1 MNTCVLELLNVIRDK
16 SFFNRK
22 DEMAATS
29 VVIMFKENFMDISNP
44 CSTSSSGV
52 SSNPNIKNNKK
63 VAIERTGFKS
73 SSNESNTDFTTHV
86 RNERSPSPPSSKA
99 FVADAV
105 TTADKA
111 SGRNPDSKPT
121 SPHPSSSNSN
131 KKPVVM
137 SPYSTRTNIMNWLKD
152 TKDAGAPILGQSL
165 IG

>member
-1 MNTCVLELLNVIRDK
+1 
-16 SFFNRK
+16 
-22 DEMAATS
+22 MAATS

-52 SSNPNIKNNKK
+52 GSNPNVKNNNKK

-73 SSNESNTDFTTHV
+73 SSNESKSSNTDFTAHV
-86 RNERSPSPPSSKA
+86 RNERSPSPPPSSKA

-111 SGRNPDSKPT
+111 SGKNPDTKPT
-121 SPHPSSSNSN
+121 SPHPSSSN

>member
-1 MNTCVLELLNVIRDK
+1 M
-16 SFFNRK
+16 NRK

-52 SSNPNIKNNKK
+52 SSNPNVKNNNKK

-73 SSNESNTDFTTHV
+73 SSKESKSSNTDFTTHV
-86 RNERSPSPPSSKA
+86 RNERSPSPKPR
-99 FVADAV
+99 ADAV

-111 SGRNPDSKPT
+111 SRRNPDSKPT